1 MDYLFT
7 NTPLESLATEC
18 LIIAIYEDKQL
29 SSAANQLDKLTNGLI
44 TSVVGRGDIKGKV
57 EDTLLINY
65 LPHANIKRALLVG
78 LGKADKLT
86 AKDYRKALTATANTL
101 KTTQFSNAVCCL
113 AQNDVQDQNSTWK
126 ARQIIEATDAVFY
139 QFNACKSKPADK
151 HTLTQFSLH
160 ALAETTEIQ
169 IGIAQGQAIAQ
180 GVALAKHVSDLPGNY
195 CTPTYLAEQAVAIA
209 NKHEKLNAHILEE
222 ADMQELGMGSFLSVS
237 RGSRQP
243 AKLITLEY
251 KGAAKDVKPIVFVG
265 KGLTFDAGGIS
276 LKPGAG
282 MDEMKYDMCGSAA
295 VLGALQAAAE
305 LQLPLNIVG
314 IIPSS
319 ENMPDGDANKP
330 GDIVTSM
337 AGLTIEILNTDAE
350 GRLLLCDALTYAKKY
365 NPDVVIDMATLTGA
379 CLVALGRVPS
389 GLLGNDD
396 KLCNDLF
403 NASESSLDSVW
414 RLPLWD
420 EYQDQLKSNFAD
432 IANIGGRDAGTI
444 TAACFLSRFTEDYQW
459 AHLDIAGTAWKSG
472 DAKGAT
478 GRPVPLLVQY
488 LLNRVNA
495 A

>member
-1 MDYLFT
+1 MDYLLA
-7 NTPLESLATEC
+7 NTPIETLETEC
-18 LIIAIYEDKQL
+18 LIVAVFDNKQL
-29 SSAANQLDKLTNGLI
+29 SPAAQTLDSLTDGLI
-44 TSVVGRGDIKGKV
+44 TDILQRGDIKGKV
-57 EDTLLINY
+57 ADTLLINY
-65 LPHANIKRALLVG
+65 LPHTPIKRALLIG
-78 LGKADKLT
+78 LGDADKLSS
-86 AKDYRKALTATANTL
+86 KNYRKAVSSAANTL
-101 KTTQFSNAVCCL
+101 KTTQINSAVCCL
-113 AQNDVQDQNSTWK
+113 AENKITDQDITWS
-126 ARQIIEATDAVFY
+126 ARQIIEAFDAPFY
-139 QFNACKSKPADK
+139 EFNDCKSKPADK
-151 HTLTQFSLH
+151 FVLNSVSIHSLTECD
-160 ALAETTEIQ
+160 AIQ
-169 IGIAQGQAIAQ
+169 TGMNQGLAIAR
-180 GVALAKHVSDLPGNY
+180 GVSLAKHVSDLPGNI
-195 CTPTYLAEQAVAIA
+195 CTPSYLAEQAVNLAEQHTNLTA
-209 NKHEKLNAHILEE
+209 EILEE
-222 ADMQELGMGSFLSVS
+222 ADMEKLGMGSFLSVS
-237 RGSRQP
+237 RGSRQA

-251 KGAAKDVKPIVFVG
+251 KGADANTQPIVFVG

-295 VLGALQAAAE
+295 VLGTLQAAAE

-350 GRLLLCDALTYAKKY
+350 GRLILCDALTYAKKY
-365 NPDVVIDMATLTGA
+365 QPDVVIDLATLTGA

-396 KLCNDLF
+396 TLCNALQS
-403 NASESSLDSVW
+403 ASETALDSVW

-444 TAACFLSRFTEDYQW
+444 TAACFLSRFTEDFQW